1 MWDKEGSGFF
11 GVKGLRDGTKYI
23 HLCYWVIIAEDAVEV
38 SILDAIGEIKKKWWS
53 VLRVKKLKTMV
64 WLS

>member
-23 HLCYWVIIAEDAVEV
+23 HLCYWVIIADDAVEV
-38 SILDAIGEIKKKWWS
+38 SILDAIGEIKKKW
-53 VLRVKKLKTMV
+53 
-64 WLS
+64 

>member
-1 MWDKEGSGFF
+1 MWDKEGSGFL

-23 HLCYWVIIAEDAVEV
+23 HLCYWNIIAEDAVEV
-38 SILDAIGEIKKKWWS
+38 SILDAISEIKKKWRS